1 MNEFFLFSS
10 DFSLYQG
17 VVLEFIRVFF
27 IVFAISV
34 CFMVDITDDSDAV
47 GPWAKSD
54 AEPDYNPW
62 EPHFPSTI
70 WGRLSE
76 AG

>member
-1 MNEFFLFSS
+1 M
-10 DFSLYQG
+10 
-17 VVLEFIRVFF
+17 
-27 IVFAISV
+27 
-34 CFMVDITDDSDAV
+34 DITDDSDAV
-47 GPWAKSD
+47 GPWAESD